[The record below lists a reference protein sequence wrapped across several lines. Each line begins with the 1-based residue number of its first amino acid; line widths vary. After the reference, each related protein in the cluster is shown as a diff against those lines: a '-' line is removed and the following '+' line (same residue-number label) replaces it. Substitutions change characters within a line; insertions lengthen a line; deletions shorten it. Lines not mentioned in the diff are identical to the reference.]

1 MYCKEIRKKGIV
13 LSLTQEKKT
22 LARRNT
28 LNRFLVCVSM
38 CARAC
43 HTRTAAC
50 VCAHAFVSEFVHVLH
65 VCVHA
70 AIRACLCRQY
80 VNVHYRS
87 NES

>member
-13 LSLTQEKKT
+13 LSLTQGKKS

-28 LNRFLVCVSM
+28 LNRFLMCERVCV
-38 CARAC
+38 RG
-43 HTRTAAC
+43 
-50 VCAHAFVSEFVHVLH
+50 FVRVMH
-65 VCVHA
+65 VCGHA
-70 AIRACLCRQY
+70 AIRACLHRQY